1 MRPRYEDASTEA
13 YNMLKKA
20 HSLADRLDT
29 LEKAKMCPCGSG
41 KPQASCC
48 PDMKKG
54 NHHKTQTFGTEPEN
68 AQFMIET
75 GGQTYNAFYNT
86 NQNLLESADIANKG
100 ATSESI
106 NLDAMPM
113 NERGNQ
119 KGRLIEG
126 QA

>member
-1 MRPRYEDASTEA
+1 MRPRYEVVSFEA
-13 YNMLKKA
+13 QDLLRKA
-20 HSLADRLDT
+20 LQ
-29 LEKAKMCPCGSG
+29 LEKRMEEIEV
-41 KPQASCC
+41 
-48 PDMKKG
+48 KKG
-54 NHHKTQTFGTEPEN
+54 DHHKSQTFGTEPEN

-119 KGRLIEG
+119 KGRLVEG
-126 QA
+126 

>member
-20 HSLADRLDT
+20 HSLVDRLDT

-54 NHHKTQTFGTEPEN
+54 DHHKSQTFGTEPEN

-119 KGRLIEG
+119 KGRLVEG
-126 QA
+126 